1 MSLVR
6 QVSQL
11 LNTVVGTRMFTDSR
25 PLLDS
30 IGSSRQIEEKNLRN
44 LIAAMKQSLEDGEV
58 EDYSWITGEEMVA
71 DMFRK

>member
-1 MSLVR
+1 
-6 QVSQL
+6 
-11 LNTVVGTRMFTDSR
+11 MFTDSR

-30 IGSSRQIEEKNLRN
+30 IGSSGQIEEKNLRN
-44 LIAAMKQSLEDGEV
+44 LITAMKQSLEDGEV